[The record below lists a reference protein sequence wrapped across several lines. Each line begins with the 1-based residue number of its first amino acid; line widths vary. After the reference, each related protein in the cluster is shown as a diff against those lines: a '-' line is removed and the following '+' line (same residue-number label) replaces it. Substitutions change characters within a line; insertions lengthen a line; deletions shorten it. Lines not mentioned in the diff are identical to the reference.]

1 MFYLHSELGSSS
13 CVTISHAWSA
23 MASVHLRA
31 SLEMEYGFW
40 FLLFLPGTLT
50 LGEILAL
57 YQNRGIIQTIPLM
70 PFYCRVQWN
79 VLFLR
84 KEKMPKSSERCDKTE
99 GVISL
104 LSRIVLNHGKFA
116 VLERGLVISSSKN
129 WPVKTKISSR
139 WRFTLVAC
147 QWSLRLSQR
156 LKSSGSFFHFF
167 LCNQGQVVILRTAST
182 IVIDTVRSSW
192 KALDGLLDICM
203 HRTDLVSRV
212 RV

>member
-1 MFYLHSELGSSS
+1 
-13 CVTISHAWSA
+13 
-23 MASVHLRA
+23 
-31 SLEMEYGFW
+31 
-40 FLLFLPGTLT
+40 
-50 LGEILAL
+50 
-57 YQNRGIIQTIPLM
+57 M

-139 WRFTLVAC
+139 
-147 QWSLRLSQR
+147 
-156 LKSSGSFFHFF
+156 
-167 LCNQGQVVILRTAST
+167 
-182 IVIDTVRSSW
+182 
-192 KALDGLLDICM
+192 
-203 HRTDLVSRV
+203 
-212 RV
+212 